1 MGCDWPDLGVGAR
14 TETGVIRYCCSNDA
28 IDLGLCQ
35 GSQYGRLIMDATKF
49 AGKHRFKNVP
59 ATGEF
64 DEKLMYGRF
73 EQNSESGK
81 YVMVMANCND
91 EGRPV
96 KVKGHTIWKSA
107 HGYLPADLFGL
118 MDFYAVLTIV
128 YFIMLLWYGIT
139 MRLHEESTIP
149 IQRWI
154 FGTIC
159 LGTLELFFRTGDLVV
174 WNEDGTR
181 FWFAFYVGESRHVQS
196 NYYIP
201 TSLLNLANLLYV
213 QASS

>member
-1 MGCDWPDLGVGAR
+1 VGCDWPDLGIGAR
-14 TETGVIRYCCSNDA
+14 TEDGVIRYCCSNDA

-49 AGKHRFKNVP
+49 SGKHRYKNVP
-59 ATGEF
+59 AAGEF
-64 DEKLMYGRF
+64 DEQLKYGRF
-73 EQNSESGK
+73 EQKSDSGK
-81 YVMVMANCND
+81 YVLAMANCND

-96 KVKGHTIWKSA
+96 KVKGHTIWKSV

-118 MDFYAVLTIV
+118 MYFFAALTII
-128 YFIMLLWYGIT
+128 YFFMLAWYGIT

-159 LGTLELFFRTGDLVV
+159 LGTLELFFRTGDLFV

-181 FWFAFYVGESRHVQS
+181 FWFAFYVGKSLRIKDLSSEFSAESC
-196 NYYIP
+196 
-201 TSLLNLANLLYV
+201 
-213 QASS
+213 